1 MSLKRTLGASISG
14 LRAFVVE
21 TEVNLAGGLPA
32 FVIVGL
38 PDAAVKEA
46 RDRVKLAIR
55 NGGYPFPRGRI
66 TINLAPAEQKK
77 SGGLDLAMA
86 LGVLASSGILKEEEI
101 SGVGAVGELA
111 LSGELRSIRGT
122 LSATEALHEDERVK
136 RILVPAQSRGELAL
150 CQSKASLIPISTLGE
165 AVGYLR
171 GKLELNPIE
180 FDADFLERSQGRV
193 ESEGVNLREVRGQER
208 AKRALVVAAA
218 GRHGLLLSGP
228 PGSGKSMLARCLA
241 GITPGLTMREA
252 YEVTKV
258 YSVCGL
264 LGDGEGLIS
273 RRPFRAP
280 HHSISDAGLV
290 GGGAGP
296 RPGEISLAHH
306 GVLFLDELP
315 EYNRR
320 VLELLREPLE
330 TKEIHISRARSREC
344 FPANF
349 QFIAAM
355 NPCPCGFAGD
365 KGRPCRCSIQAIHR
379 YQSKLSGPL
388 MDRID
393 LHVGVEAVSF
403 EELTGVGV
411 SSLSSEEARESVA
424 EARQLQEERLGAGR
438 CNADMSQKEAKKY
451 CLLSKDAMQLLK
463 HASKR
468 LMLSARAIMRTQ
480 RVARTVADLEG
491 SERIETQHVM
501 ETLSWRAVSDIG

>member
-1 MSLKRTLGASISG
+1 MSLKRTLGASVLG

-86 LGVLASSGILKEEEI
+86 LGVLASSGVLKEKEI
-101 SGVGAVGELA
+101 EGVGAVGELA
-111 LSGELRSIRGT
+111 LSGELRTIRGT
-122 LSATEALHEDERVK
+122 LSATEALQEDARVS
-136 RILVPAQSRGELAL
+136 RVLVPAQSRGELAL
-150 CQSKASLIPISTLGE
+150 CQSKASLIPISNLGE

-171 GKLELNPIE
+171 GKVPIE
-180 FDADFLERSQGRV
+180 PIQFDSSFLERSQGQIEA
-193 ESEGVNLREVRGQER
+193 ESVNLREVRGQER

-241 GITPGLTMREA
+241 GISPGLTMKEA

-264 LGDGEGLIS
+264 LGEGEGLIA

-355 NPCPCGFAGD
+355 NPCPCGFASD
-365 KGRPCRCSIQAIHR
+365 KERPCRCSIQAIHR

-403 EELTGVGV
+403 EELTGHGV
-411 SSLSSEEARESVA
+411 SSLSSEEARANVA
-424 EARQLQEERLGAGR
+424 RAREIQSDRLGAGR
-438 CNADMSQKEAKKY
+438 CNADMSQKEAKKF
-451 CLLSKDAMQLLK
+451 CSLSKDAMQLLK

-468 LMLSARAIMRTQ
+468 LLLSARAIMRTQ
-480 RVARTVADLEG
+480 RVARTVADLDG
-491 SERIETQHVM
+491 SETIESRHVM
-501 ETLSWRAVSDIG
+501 ETLSWRSMTDVA